1 MEPTAGLE
9 MMVNLFERRNCIIH
23 KICVDDDATST
34 KAILRWSNEEDY
46 MINNGLTQP
55 LTVKDAKGKQQKRP
69 NFGKLPGHITEPLEN
84 IFVVDLNHR
93 RKVFT
98 KELHRIN
105 ALPAAEKHTTFDKNG
120 CESIGEELWLHGS
133 DSAESKRRRV

>member
-23 KICVDDDATST
+23 KIFVDDDATST

-55 LTVKDAKGKQQKRP
+55 LTVKDAKGKQQSVQ
-69 NFGKLPGHITEPLEN
+69 ILES
-84 IFVVDLNHR
+84 FQVSLR
-93 RKVFT
+93 S
-98 KELHRIN
+98 L
-105 ALPAAEKHTTFDKNG
+105 
-120 CESIGEELWLHGS
+120 
-133 DSAESKRRRV
+133 